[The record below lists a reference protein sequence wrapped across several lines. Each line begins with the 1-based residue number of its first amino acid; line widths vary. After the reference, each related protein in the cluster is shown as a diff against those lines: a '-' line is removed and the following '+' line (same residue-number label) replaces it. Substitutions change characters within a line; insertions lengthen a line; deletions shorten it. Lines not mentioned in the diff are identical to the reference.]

1 MADPRPEV
9 QYASLA
15 QQTETAQLG
24 MWVFIATEVL
34 FFGALIFAYYIYR
47 ISYPDQFVLA
57 GRDAKLL
64 LGSINTALLATSS
77 LTMVASIDFVKRDQL
92 PRATAALSV
101 TALLGVAFL
110 AVKGYEYIE
119 DYHDHTVPLLSF
131 VLKPDQHPPVELFW
145 MFYFVATAIHA
156 VHLSIGIVAVL
167 VMVHH
172 TRGGRYSAAY
182 YSPLEVLG
190 LYWSFVDAV
199 WLFLF
204 AAIYPIGRGA

>member
-101 TALLGVAFL
+101 TALLGVGFL

-131 VLKPDQHPPVELFW
+131 VLKPDQQPPVELFW
-145 MFYFVATAIHA
+145 MFYFVATGIHA
-156 VHLSIGIVAVL
+156 IHLSIGIVAVL
-167 VMVHH
+167 VMAHH
-172 TRGGRYSAAY
+172 TRRGRYSAAY